1 MEQPLMPRESGQYVV
16 ERSRDVFVDEEGVKK
31 VAEMLY
37 TLRDSEAFSPSTW
50 KLMNHLAP
58 SCDTDDAINWVFVTD
73 TMNFSFWPDREDQ
86 QCEVNH
92 RGTTYR
98 GYMSLCA
105 AVTRAMDEGVPIT
118 NPAYFS
124 QMSEADLAHVLRS
137 DNDTPMPMLKER
149 HQALTEAGR
158 VLMKHGGSFR
168 CFISHGENDAEK
180 MVRYI
185 VDSIPSYR
193 DEATFQGKRICFYKR
208 AQILVADFWGIME
221 ARGEGNIRNLDYL
234 TMFADYRVP
243 QALVYLGA
251 LRYSDALM
259 EALKKGMSG
268 LCCTYHSR
276 HLHSGSIMAS
286 TLISVPTTAS
296 RFALLQVDS
305 DSDTDSDTGKAKSP
319 RETGKSTRAGKSAGA
334 KNNQNTD
341 KKKDKKKRKKEQQ
354 QSETNELRNLA
365 FKKLPQKSSAPPS
378 TLTLQGLAND
388 LFNSSDRTSAPQESW
403 QEWKQR
409 DERLTSELYEADLEK
424 ALMLSKLE
432 FEQQKKDAVSAE
444 TASPKAKGGGKKEKK
459 KNQQGKDKRI
469 TVSLKDFQQD
479 GNMDPPNKRP
489 EREEPKSG
497 NTTAHEKRF
506 FNQLEDDVNR
516 IVQRDKRREQYS
528 CSAGQEVNTS
538 SEQEQVRDK
547 DVRTEQL
554 KFELEK
560 KDQEIE
566 KLKKTISQWEKRYK
580 EVKARNAQ
588 LLKML
593 QQGEMKD
600 KAEILQQVEE
610 LLNIKEELTKQVTL
624 LHTSLEQERSKVKG
638 LQSEQPK
645 HQTNR
650 KGKKGSDG
658 DL

>member
-1 MEQPLMPRESGQYVV
+1 
-16 ERSRDVFVDEEGVKK
+16 
-31 VAEMLY
+31 
-37 TLRDSEAFSPSTW
+37 
-50 KLMNHLAP
+50 
-58 SCDTDDAINWVFVTD
+58 
-73 TMNFSFWPDREDQ
+73 
-86 QCEVNH
+86 
-92 RGTTYR
+92 
-98 GYMSLCA
+98 
-105 AVTRAMDEGVPIT
+105 
-118 NPAYFS
+118 
-124 QMSEADLAHVLRS
+124 
-137 DNDTPMPMLKER
+137 
-149 HQALTEAGR
+149 
-158 VLMKHGGSFR
+158 
-168 CFISHGENDAEK
+168 
-180 MVRYI
+180 
-185 VDSIPSYR
+185 
-193 DEATFQGKRICFYKR
+193 
-208 AQILVADFWGIME
+208 
-221 ARGEGNIRNLDYL
+221 
-234 TMFADYRVP
+234 
-243 QALVYLGA
+243 
-251 LRYSDALM
+251 
-259 EALKKGMSG
+259 
-268 LCCTYHSR
+268 
-276 HLHSGSIMAS
+276 MAS

-305 DSDTDSDTGKAKSP
+305 DSDSDSDTGKAKSS
-319 RETGKSTRAGKSAGA
+319 REIGKSSRSGKSASA
-334 KNNQNTD
+334 KSNQSTD
-341 KKKDKKKRKKEQQ
+341 KKKDKKKKKKEQQ

-378 TLTLQGLAND
+378 TLTLQGLASE
-388 LFNSSDRTSAPQESW
+388 LLNSADRTSAPQESW

-432 FEQQKKDAVSAE
+432 FEEQKKDTVSAE

-469 TVSLKDFQQD
+469 TVSLKDFQQEV
-479 GNMDPPNKRP
+479 NMDPPNKRP
-489 EREEPKSG
+489 EREEPKPA
-497 NTTAHEKRF
+497 NTAAHEKRF

-516 IVQRDKRREQYS
+516 IVQRDKRREQFS

-538 SEQEQVRDK
+538 SEQEQ

-566 KLKKTISQWEKRYK
+566 KLKKTISQWEERYK
-580 EVKARNAQ
+580 EVKARNGQ

-624 LHTSLEQERSKVKG
+624 LHASLEQERSKVKG

-650 KGKKGSDG
+650 KGKKAPEG